1 MDFGALQ
8 SSLEDLLAVAME
20 KEEEAAQHQ
29 QQRTEESS
37 RILHGGLSAEAR
49 EGVETL
55 CETLEQMEA
64 LRLQLLQFA
73 EAEDSGSGKSG
84 AN

>member
-8 SSLEDLLAVAME
+8 SSLEDLLAVATE

-29 QQRTEESS
+29 QQTEEESS
-37 RILHGGLSAEAR
+37 RIHGGLSAEAR

-55 CETLEQMEA
+55 CETLEHMEA